1 MKCLE
6 SISLNTDPDPDP
18 GSALKKYIDPDLGS
32 EQ

>member
-6 SISLNTDPDPDP
+6 SISLNTDPDP
-18 GSALKKYIDPDLGS
+18 GSAFNKYIDPDPGS